1 MGSKILIHTGEF
13 IKEELEAR
21 EWSQRDLAY
30 ILGCPEQAITAII
43 NGKRGITSDMA
54 KALALAFEVSP
65 ELFTNL
71 QQAYDLAKADDPDP
85 SISVRRLI
93 QSKYPA
99 REMIKRG
106 WLSDTKDS
114 ELLEAQI
121 AHFFGVRDF
130 KEVPHLSHAAR
141 KSYYDSIP
149 STQLAWLFRV
159 KNLAEKIK
167 TSKYSNEVLR
177 DALPELHRLMAS
189 PEGVKEVPKILSRI
203 GIRLI
208 IIEALSA
215 SKIDGVCFWLD
226 DDSPVIGLSIRF
238 DRIDNFWFTL
248 RHELEHVLQKDGLKE
263 EVIDVELEQ
272 SNVRVAK
279 KIQDMERIANIAA
292 SDFIIPSD
300 ELSFF
305 ENQKFISQ
313 KMVVE
318 FSRQLGIHP
327 GLVVGQLQNKKLI
340 PFSNFRR
347 YLVKVRDFLIH
358 DAEIVDGWG
367 FLPSN

>member
-1 MGSKILIHTGEF
+1 MGSKIVIHPGEF

-71 QQAYDLAKADDPDP
+71 QQAYDLAKADEPDP
-85 SISVRRLI
+85 SISVRQLI
-93 QSKYPA
+93 QSNYPA

-106 WLSDTKDS
+106 WLNNTKDS

-121 AHFFGVRDF
+121 AHFFGVDDL

-167 TSKYSNEVLR
+167 TPKYSDRALR
-177 DALPELHRLMAS
+177 DALSELHSLMAS
-189 PEGVKEVPKILSRI
+189 PDGVKKVPKILHKA

-208 IIEALSA
+208 IVEALSA
-215 SKIDGVCFWLD
+215 SKIDGACFWLNEN
-226 DDSPVIGLSIRF
+226 SPVIGLSIRF

-248 RHELEHVLQKDGLKE
+248 RHELEHVLQKDGFRE
-263 EVIDVELEQ
+263 EVIDVELEWGGN
-272 SNVRVAK
+272 SATK
-279 KIQDMERIANIAA
+279 KIQEREIIANTAA
-292 SDFIIPSD
+292 SNFIIPPS
-300 ELSFF
+300 ELGFF
-305 ENQKFISQ
+305 KNKKFISQ
-313 KMVVE
+313 KMIIE
-318 FSRQLGIHP
+318 FARKLGVHP
-327 GLVVGQLQNKKLI
+327 GLIVGQLQNKKI
-340 PFSNFRR
+340 INFSNFRKH
-347 YLVKVRDFLIH
+347 LVKIRSLIIS

-367 FLPSN
+367 ILSK